1 MQSLAGSDKGLI
13 SLLVIHLSI
22 HHLLIGTESLL
33 CAGTLPSYEETVGP
47 NADVPTL
54 VYLGRQV
61 LPKNSL
67 AKSGLGGREGREDA
81 WQVQERLRGRGIGI
95 RETQMRQPRL
105 SVPDLDLYPDS

>member
-1 MQSLAGSDKGLI
+1 MQSLAGADKVLI

-47 NADVPTL
+47 NADVPAL

-67 AKSGLGGREGREDA
+67 AKSGLGGRTHGRFRRDWGQGYGDQGDPDEA
-81 WQVQERLRGRGIGI
+81 A
-95 RETQMRQPRL
+95 
-105 SVPDLDLYPDS
+105 SVVCSRFGS